1 MSFCVEE
8 AAAQRTDNTQPVGMS
23 WEPCECGEVSQPWL
37 GDSERGQTHKRSAE
51 MRFVTTEG
59 HQTMAGLE
67 VGRY

>member
-8 AAAQRTDNTQPVGMS
+8 AAAQRTDSKQPVGMP

-51 MRFVTTEG
+51 MRFVATEG
-59 HQTMAGLE
+59 HQAMTGLE
-67 VGRY
+67 VLRY